1 MKEALFKTYVLTY
14 ERLTDLPRIYETLRK
29 VRRVKTSRGD
39 SYEYLVNIP
48 REWVEAVAREL
59 KINLI
64 EAEKEIAL
72 YLQIRY
78 DGKLEME
85 PKAIREMNP

>member
-1 MKEALFKTYVLTY
+1 VE
-14 ERLTDLPRIYETLRK
+14 
-29 VRRVKTSRGD
+29 TSRGD

-59 KINLI
+59 KINLT

-72 YLQIRY
+72 YVQIRY

-85 PKAIREMNP
+85 PKAIRTEGAGKDGAS

>member
-1 MKEALFKTYVLTY
+1 MFSPMSELF
-14 ERLTDLPRIYETLRK
+14 DLPRIYETLRK
-29 VRRVKTSRGD
+29 IRRVKTSRGD
-39 SYEYLVNIP
+39 SYEYLINIP

-59 KINLI
+59 KINLT
-64 EAEKEIAL
+64 EAGRGVTL

-85 PKAIREMNP
+85 PKAIRETKL

>member
-1 MKEALFKTYVLTY
+1 MCSPMSKLI
-14 ERLTDLPRIYETLRK
+14 DLPRIYETRRK
-29 VRRVKTSRGD
+29 IRRVKTSRGD

-59 KINLI
+59 KINLT

-72 YLQIRY
+72 YVQIRY

-85 PKAIREMNP
+85 PKAIRTEGAGKDGAS

>member
-1 MKEALFKTYVLTY
+1 MLI
-14 ERLTDLPRIYETLRK
+14 DLARIYETLRK
-29 VRRVKTSRGD
+29 IRRVKTSRGD

-59 KINLI
+59 KINLT
-64 EAEKEIAL
+64 EAEKIAL

-85 PKAIREMNP
+85 PKAIQTEGEAQTEAQP

>member
-1 MKEALFKTYVLTY
+1 M
-14 ERLTDLPRIYETLRK
+14 PRIYETLRK
-29 VRRVKTSRGD
+29 IRRVKTSRGD

-78 DGKLEME
+78 NGKLEME
-85 PKAIREMNP
+85 PKAIREMKP

>member
-1 MKEALFKTYVLTY
+1 M
-14 ERLTDLPRIYETLRK
+14 PRIYETLRK

-39 SYEYLVNIP
+39 SYEYIVNIP
-48 REWVEAVAREL
+48 REWVEAVSREL

-78 DGKLEME
+78 NGKLEME
-85 PKAIREMNP
+85 PKAIREMKP

>member
-1 MKEALFKTYVLTY
+1 L
-14 ERLTDLPRIYETLRK
+14 RIYETLRK
-29 VRRVKTSRGD
+29 VRKVKTSRGD
-39 SYEYLVNIP
+39 SYEYLINIP

-59 KINLI
+59 KIDLT

-72 YLQIRY
+72 YLKIRY

-85 PKAIREMNP
+85 PKAVARSSG

>member
-1 MKEALFKTYVLTY
+1 MFSPMSKLI
-14 ERLTDLPRIYETLRK
+14 DLPRIYETRRK
-29 VRRVKTSRGD
+29 IRRVKTSRGE

-59 KINLI
+59 KIELT
-64 EAEKEIAL
+64 ETQKVVPL
-72 YLQIRY
+72 YLKIRY

-85 PKAIREMNP
+85 PKTIRTEGAGKDGAS

>member
-1 MKEALFKTYVLTY
+1 M
-14 ERLTDLPRIYETLRK
+14 PRIYETLRK
-29 VRRVKTSRGD
+29 IRRVKTSRGD

-59 KINLI
+59 KIDLT
-64 EAEKEIAL
+64 EAEKKIAL

-78 DGKLEME
+78 DGNLEME
-85 PKAIREMNP
+85 PKTIQTEGESDPPK

>member
-1 MKEALFKTYVLTY
+1 MCSPMSKLI
-14 ERLTDLPRIYETLRK
+14 DLPRIYETRRK
-29 VRRVKTSRGD
+29 IRRVKTSRGD

-72 YLQIRY
+72 YVQIRY
-78 DGKLEME
+78 NEKLEME
-85 PKAIREMNP
+85 PKAIREINP

>member
-1 MKEALFKTYVLTY
+1 LI
-14 ERLTDLPRIYETLRK
+14 DLPRIYETLRK

-48 REWVEAVAREL
+48 REWVEAVAREQKVEL
-59 KINLI
+59 TDTK
-64 EAEKEIAL
+64 KGMPL
-72 YLQIRY
+72 YFKIRY

-85 PKAIREMNP
+85 PKVVAQSRKADSSTVRTSPQGKGD

>member
-1 MKEALFKTYVLTY
+1 M
-14 ERLTDLPRIYETLRK
+14 PRIYETLRK
-29 VRRVKTSRGD
+29 VRRVETSRGD

-59 KINLI
+59 EINLT

-72 YLQIRY
+72 YVQIRY
-78 DGKLEME
+78 DGKFEME
-85 PKAIREMNP
+85 PKAIRTEGAGKDGAS